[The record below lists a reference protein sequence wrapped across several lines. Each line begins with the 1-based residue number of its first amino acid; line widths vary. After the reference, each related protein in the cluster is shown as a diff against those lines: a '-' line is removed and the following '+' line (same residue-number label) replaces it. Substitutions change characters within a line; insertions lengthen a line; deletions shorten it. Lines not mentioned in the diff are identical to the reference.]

1 MVASQVVATVS
12 SRGHCMYRK
21 QNAKPDTLLTK
32 LFTKQLATQSYLE
45 LEIFKGKLPLNA
57 RTAVGEISSN
67 ASLMWPLLRTVKS
80 YVQHVAA
87 RPVAFTRPEHPAG
100 SPAGSSRLPAVP
112 FNPVALHILALSRH
126 AARIIQNPEAP
137 AIIHKQVKLVLG
149 FGSSPMPPVNTD

>member
-1 MVASQVVATVS
+1 
-12 SRGHCMYRK
+12 MYRK

-32 LFTKQLATQSYLE
+32 LFTKSLATLSRITLNWKF
-45 LEIFKGKLPLNA
+45 LKVNSHLNA

-67 ASLMWPLLRTVKS
+67 AFLMWPLLHTVKS

-87 RPVAFTRPEHPAG
+87 RPVAFTRPAHPAG

-112 FNPVALHILALSRH
+112 LKPVALHVLALSRH